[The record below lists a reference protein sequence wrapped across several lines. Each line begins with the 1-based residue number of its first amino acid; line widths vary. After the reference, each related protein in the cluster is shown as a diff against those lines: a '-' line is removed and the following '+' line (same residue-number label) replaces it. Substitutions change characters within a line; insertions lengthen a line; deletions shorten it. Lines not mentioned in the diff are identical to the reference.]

1 MAVSNDTIASVKVL
15 NSMKGGDM
23 IFVIGDGSD
32 CYTKIADGIYKDQFY
47 SHLYFGEIYSAEALS
62 QQMGNAVCQIIYR

>member
-32 CYTKIADGIYKDQFY
+32 C
-47 SHLYFGEIYSAEALS
+47 
-62 QQMGNAVCQIIYR
+62 